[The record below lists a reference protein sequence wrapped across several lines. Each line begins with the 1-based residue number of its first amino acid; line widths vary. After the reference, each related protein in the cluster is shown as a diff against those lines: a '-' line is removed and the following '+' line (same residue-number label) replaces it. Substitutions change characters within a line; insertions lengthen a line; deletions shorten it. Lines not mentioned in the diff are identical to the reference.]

1 MIIRGYKFYNK
12 LIINALSK
20 ISNISKNR
28 KDFICEVFILFLSI
42 KGRINFLQLG
52 RYGLSG
58 EQRYRQQFEKP
69 FDFLAFNKELVLSN
83 GSGRYVIAFDPSY
96 INKSAKRLPGLA
108 GTGRAVQGKPNG
120 GSRSG
125 ALPPSM

>member
-1 MIIRGYKFYNK
+1 
-12 LIINALSK
+12 
-20 ISNISKNR
+20 
-28 KDFICEVFILFLSI
+28 VFILFLGI
-42 KGRINFLQLG
+42 KGRINFLQPG

-69 FDFLAFNKELVLSN
+69 FNFLAFNKELVLSN

-96 INKSAKRLPGLA
+96 IDKSGKRLPGLA
-108 GTGRAVQGKPNG
+108 GTGRAVPGKPNG
-120 GSRSG
+120 GSRSA